1 MAYNN
6 NIWKDNIQ
14 RYLNNF
20 GTFGQSI
27 LHSRENNVPNIM
39 EEILEKKEGTFMQV
53 PLDYVL
59 IVLTILISSDTSSCW

>member
-53 PLDYVL
+53 PLDYV
-59 IVLTILISSDTSSCW
+59 